1 MDEMEIEEID
11 EVWVWQISS
20 INLPQLRLPRNRFG

>member
-1 MDEMEIEEID
+1 MEEMELEEID

-20 INLPQLRLPRNRFG
+20 KDLPQLRLPRNRYG